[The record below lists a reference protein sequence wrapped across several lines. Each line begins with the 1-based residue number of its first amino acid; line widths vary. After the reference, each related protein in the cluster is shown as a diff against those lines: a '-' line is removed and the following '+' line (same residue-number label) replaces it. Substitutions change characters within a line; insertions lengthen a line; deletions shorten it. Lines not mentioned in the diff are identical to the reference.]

1 MLVLC
6 VREVE
11 GKHTISMTAKDDD
24 AVDSLGSSSAKEQ
37 SERKG
42 LGIHGESKDEY
53 YRLWSMGHTQKH
65 QPMARWMG
73 RRATYLCLDTTL
85 YPSSN
90 PKALTNDYLL

>member
-1 MLVLC
+1 VLVFC

-42 LGIHGESKDEY
+42 LGIHDEDEK
-53 YRLWSMGHTQKH
+53 RVSQALEHRSHTET
-65 QPMARWMG
+65 PADG
-73 RRATYLCLDTTL
+73 
-85 YPSSN
+85 
-90 PKALTNDYLL
+90 PKSGKTS